1 MTGEKIG
8 FIGLGAMGVG
18 MSKNLLDAGYAVCGY
33 DVNAA
38 SMAALV
44 DAGGTA
50 ATNPALLAADISL
63 LIVCVFSTD
72 QAEEV
77 LYGEDGAAET
87 LPKGSTVVMC
97 TTMAP
102 EHCRDMA
109 ARLEASGHLFVDAP
123 VTGGKRGADQGT
135 LTVIA
140 SGSDEAMAAAD
151 GAFKAMGGRVYR
163 VGNAPG
169 AGSSV
174 KMINQLLVGVHVVA
188 AAEAMALATKAGADP
203 QTVYDVITHGGG
215 NSVVFESRVPYMLK
229 EDYAPRG
236 VVDIFIKDLGIVTD
250 AARSLQFPLP
260 LATNALQQFLAASAA
275 GYGRSD
281 DASVVKVYEKLAGID
296 VAKTASGEGD

>member
-1 MTGEKIG
+1 MAGQKIG
-8 FIGLGAMGVG
+8 FIGLGAMGIG
-18 MSKNLLDAGYAVCGY
+18 MSKNLLNAGFPVCGY
-33 DVNAA
+33 DINAD
-38 SMAALV
+38 SMTALI
-44 DAGGTA
+44 DAGGIA
-50 ATNPALLAADISL
+50 AANPGLVAADVSL
-63 LIVCVFSTD
+63 LIVCVFGAD

-77 LYGEDGAAET
+77 LYGENGAAER

-97 TTMAP
+97 TTMSP
-102 EHCRDMA
+102 GQCRDMA
-109 ARLEASGHLFVDAP
+109 ARLETSGHMFVDAP

-140 SGSDEAMAAAD
+140 SGSDAAMAAAE
-151 GAFKAMGGRVYR
+151 GAFEAMGGKVYR
-163 VGNAPG
+163 VGDAPG

-215 NSVVFESRVPYMLK
+215 NSVVFESRVPYMLT

-260 LATNALQQFLAASAA
+260 LATAALQQFLSASAA

-281 DASVVKVYEKLAGID
+281 DASVVKIYEQLAGVN
-296 VAKTASGEGD
+296 VAEAAKREG

>member
-1 MTGEKIG
+1 MAGEKIG

-18 MSKNLLDAGYAVCGY
+18 MSKNLLDAGYAVCGF
-33 DVNAA
+33 DV
-38 SMAALV
+38 STEPMAALV

-50 ATNPALLAADISL
+50 GTSPAMVAASTSL
-63 LIVCVFSTD
+63 LIVCVFSAD

-77 LYGEDGAAET
+77 LFGIDGAAET
-87 LPKGSTVVMC
+87 LPKGGTVVMC

-102 EHCRDMA
+102 EHSRDIA
-109 ARLEASGHLFVDAP
+109 ARLEKNGHQFIDAP
-123 VTGGKRGADQGT
+123 ITGGKRGADQGT

-151 GAFKAMGGRVYR
+151 GAFKAMGGRVCH
-163 VGNAPG
+163 VGDAPG
-169 AGSSV
+169 AGSTV

-215 NSVVFESRVPYMLK
+215 NSVVFESRVPYMLT

-236 VVDIFIKDLGIVTD
+236 VVDIFIKDLGIVAD
-250 AARSLQFPLP
+250 AARSLPFPLP
-260 LATNALQQFLAASAA
+260 MATAALQQFLSASAS

-281 DASVVKVYEKLAGID
+281 DASVVKVYEQIAGTNVAAAAKL
-296 VAKTASGEGD
+296 KH